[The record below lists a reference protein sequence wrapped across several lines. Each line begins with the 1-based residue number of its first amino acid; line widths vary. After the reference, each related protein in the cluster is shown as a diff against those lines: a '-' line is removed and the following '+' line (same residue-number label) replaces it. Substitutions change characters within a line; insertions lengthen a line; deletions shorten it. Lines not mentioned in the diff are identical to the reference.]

1 MFYAEL
7 TRYGI
12 NTISSDDTLMRF
24 ETCDERDEMV
34 ERINGAHGDLVCQ
47 ALTYREARH
56 LYRVEDFGT
65 GRELEVNGARTNAG
79 RSFFEVGSRK
89 GGPLR

>member
-12 NTISSDDTLMRF
+12 NTISSDDILMRF
-24 ETCDERDEMV
+24 GTCDERDEMV
-34 ERINGAHGDLVCQ
+34 ERLNGARGDLVCQ

-65 GRELEVNGARTNAG
+65 DHEQEINGVRTSAN

-89 GGPLR
+89 GGPLC